1 MSLCDCRGLFA
12 NDKEVARRRS
22 VSREPQ
28 ALLACESL
36 IQRRAASR
44 GSDEVIHK
52 KHRHKQ
58 RAASLLACESLTQ
71 SKRADELI
79 SGSLSIMLIILMI
92 IMPLIVELIKATKK
106 VAAPLQGMRLLS
118 R

>member
-1 MSLCDCRGLFA
+1 MSLCDYRGLLA

-22 VSREPQ
+22 G
-28 ALLACESL
+28 
-36 IQRRAASR
+36 AASR
-44 GSDEVIHK
+44 DSDEVIHK

-79 SGSLSIMLIILMI
+79 SGSLIERQRSVGCIY
-92 IMPLIVELIKATKK
+92 
-106 VAAPLQGMRLLS
+106 
-118 R
+118 

>member
-1 MSLCDCRGLFA
+1 MSLCDCRGLLA

-28 ALLACESL
+28 ALLVCESL

-52 KHRHKQ
+52 KHRQACRRINQWFLKHH
-58 RAASLLACESLTQ
+58 ADNLNDYYASDCGTD
-71 SKRADELI
+71 K
-79 SGSLSIMLIILMI
+79 GN
-92 IMPLIVELIKATKK
+92 KK

>member
-1 MSLCDCRGLFA
+1 MSLCGCRGFFA

-44 GSDEVIHK
+44 DSDEVIHK

-58 RAASLLACESLTQ
+58 RAASLLACELLTQ

-79 SGSLSIMLIILMI
+79 SGSLSIPVFLENGREIN
-92 IMPLIVELIKATKK
+92 
-106 VAAPLQGMRLLS
+106 LL
-118 R
+118 RY

>member
-1 MSLCDCRGLFA
+1 MSLCGCRGLFA

-36 IQRRAASR
+36 
-44 GSDEVIHK
+44 
-52 KHRHKQ
+52 
-58 RAASLLACESLTQ
+58 TQ

-79 SGSLSIMLIILMI
+79 SGSLSI
-92 IMPLIVELIKATKK
+92 PV
-106 VAAPLQGMRLLS
+106 LLENG
-118 R
+118 REINLLRY